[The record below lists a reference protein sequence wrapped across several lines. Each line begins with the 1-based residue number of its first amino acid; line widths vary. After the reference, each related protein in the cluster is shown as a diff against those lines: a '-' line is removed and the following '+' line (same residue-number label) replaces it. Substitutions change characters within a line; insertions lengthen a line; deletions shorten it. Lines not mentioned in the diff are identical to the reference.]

1 MSAAT
6 EPHPH
11 TAIILVHPP
20 PGIPSDVLAGFLS
33 RCRGRMAYLRAA
45 LERGEFDAVRVFG
58 HRLKG
63 TGGAYGVPKLTEIG
77 NAVERAAVDKNS
89 DELRHLAGEAEAY
102 LSQLRVAPD

>member
-1 MSAAT
+1 MSATT

-11 TAIILVHPP
+11 TARILVHPP

-33 RCRGRMAYLRAA
+33 RCRGSIGNLSAA
-45 LERGEFDAVRVFG
+45 LEQGEFDAVRVFG

-77 NAVERAAVDKNS
+77 KAVERAAVDKNS
-89 DELRHLAGEAEAY
+89 GELRLLAGEVEAY
-102 LSQLRVAPD
+102 LSQLEVAPD